1 MNKVSRLKLSPNEE
15 TQLLREELDRRRKLR
30 LQQVREQE
38 RYIAQQVRREVQERR
53 MRELQMLADV
63 LQQEWQTQQMEKLQT
78 LEKHYENS
86 LRSVGHAHRSAQENE
101 PDLEAVAQKNV
112 EQQERAAERH
122 REALK
127 ELTARRHEQEQQRCR
142 HIEARRKAL
151 VQEKKRA
158 AKVASLPP
166 PPPNPVESIVK
177 KTPHPL
183 KTAAAERFSVTRYH
197 MTEIAVDTETDT
209 EQHVDAHQAAEVEG
223 QRLEELRREEARDRQ
238 EKLEKARL
246 RGNHALRKE
255 QNTQDRARLLCELE
269 RLQQADL
276 LRRRQAVNSI
286 PAQIYQPL
294 FRQQELRD
302 EQQRDLE
309 IAFQDMYT
317 EERKVKGDLVLQ
329 LVPEP
334 LPSAASCDADLDVTL
349 DPECTPAAETGD
361 TPDTPETE
369 TPESSV
375 GDPGRHAL
383 RRLLDRIRSQRDAA
397 SQRQRTA
404 TTTTSEEDAVPDV
417 LSIETGSLS
426 SQEHERAGE
435 VDERTPSVTHA
446 DKGPEVSD
454 EPIVAGTVLLPVEQ
468 AHVKP
473 TSSETKTDMSQQTH
487 EVSLLRQQQEQLA
500 LLEELEEK
508 RRDLELRLR
517 DTQLQRQTLEEAAQ
531 RHSGL
536 QEVGALPEPT
546 PEVTPDDLR
555 TQRLHQYQQRL
566 LEQNRRHKKCV
577 EDARRRLEEY
587 QHTLKLRY
595 AIRSAT
601 VPQILQPSSVALE
614 TVCPLHLAKDTTPPD
629 HRSGLAPTR
638 DTSST
643 PPVTQ
648 SQLPFVS
655 LPEPNGS
662 DLTRPSVLSD
672 GSPCDTRVFSAS
684 EPGQIPLP
692 SPAVVLELLRSRQH
706 QAPRVVVQSADTS
719 RSMSVPSSDPT
730 GSVLAVTEREQMS
743 RQADRQ
749 ELVRQHMRRQRD
761 TLQALLRTGHVQDP
775 VSSTSGV
782 QSDQLTLNTL
792 LKAIEESDGHTKPP
806 ITPHQSNDTTTT
818 SLPNTNGSVYD
829 QALVHRG
836 RVKPPVSRPPTRL
849 AFLRQMEQHELSAI
863 QEVDTPINISLDA
876 DVSDSSSVSLPAVSS
891 EASHSVSERSEVMGR
906 VSRMSWREALLLHSA
921 DTQSLSSINHQQER
935 FGMGLPSD
943 PSVDPDYLSSTT
955 ISTGSYS
962 TSEHEPNH
970 TVTDVSLICM
980 EPVSGI
986 ESSVCSPSPKSTS
999 CHVTGNTSQEM
1010 RDSVQQIIDKY
1021 TRDLDVSLR
1030 TVGRHSGAAG
1040 STSSGS
1046 PSWSSVLQQGVEVNQ
1061 SSLHHGDAAE
1071 HRSSLNSAVDVSST
1085 EHSGDFLP
1093 LQPLPDIDSSSS
1105 SSSRN
1110 LVRNDPSSRTQGWN
1124 EAVNRIMERL
1134 SDQLSIRRSYQV
1146 QVSTRNQLT
1155 VEPSS
1160 ASSSMCSNQE
1170 QASNFSH
1177 LIGCLT
1183 NESSQSSS
1191 ILSVRQNSIGPQSS
1205 VSQISNNSAS
1215 PHPNNSNES
1224 NSSVA
1229 VHVLS
1234 QLIGIASNIDSSQ
1247 VLDESSALADE
1258 LEETTLQ
1265 IHNTEVSTISSVGG
1279 GGPNLNLSPE
1289 GAYEMVPSETISP
1302 ALQHPEGDRN
1312 AFSEAPH
1319 GDASDLFLPLPTEV
1333 THNETME
1340 CSVGVHMPL
1349 QAEMCGTNMSVCAP
1363 DAFASDWLEP
1373 SDPSLTSFG
1382 LDASFQHLR
1391 AETLMESQ
1399 PDLHI
1404 SMEQLSLTHE
1414 SLCQSDIVA
1423 PPTAMDFS
1431 CMPQEESPT
1440 LKPQSPSKEVSSE
1453 PDSVSTET
1461 PVHQSAVEENTL
1473 ARLWERVQDGDVK
1486 GILEESTISFI
1497 SLPES
1502 TLQDPD
1508 ITITEE
1514 CADRQTEENRPI
1526 KELEGESDYSV
1537 GKVSTATVEGN
1548 NQSKDPELPCP
1559 HAVMQLEF
1567 QSPTAQL
1574 QEALLRRQHH
1584 LAQRSARRAAEVKAK
1599 RAESGKITRVVQN
1612 VSKPTLTGCAVQ
1624 KSETV
1629 CRLKSVVE
1637 VKICTPEQRRLDETE
1652 MYQRTERLY
1661 NQLEEVKQRKEFYG
1675 RQEAYAKNREK
1686 AKDFQR
1692 KTLEKLRAKQKR

>member
-63 LQQEWQTQQMEKLQT
+63 LQQEWQKQQTEKLQT
-78 LEKHYENS
+78 LEKHYEDS
-86 LRSVGHAHRSAQENE
+86 LRSVGHAHHSAQENE
-101 PDLEAVAQKNV
+101 PDLEAEAQKNV
-112 EQQERAAERH
+112 KQQERAAERH

-158 AKVASLPP
+158 AKVANLPP

-197 MTEIAVDTETDT
+197 MTDIAVDTETDT
-209 EQHVDAHQAAEVEG
+209 DQHVDAHQAAEVEG
-223 QRLEELRREEARDRQ
+223 QRLEELQREEARDRQ

-269 RLQQADL
+269 HLQQADL

-302 EQQRDLE
+302 EEQRDLE

-334 LPSAASCDADLDVTL
+334 LPSAASHDVDLDVTL
-349 DPECTPAAETGD
+349 DPECTPAAETWD
-361 TPDTPETE
+361 TPDTTETE

-397 SQRQRTA
+397 GQRQRTA
-404 TTTTSEEDAVPDV
+404 TTTTSEEDTVPDV
-417 LSIETGSLS
+417 LSVETGSLS
-426 SQEHERAGE
+426 SQERERAGD
-435 VDERTPSVTHA
+435 VDERTPSVTHS

-473 TSSETKTDMSQQTH
+473 TSSKTDMSQQTH
-487 EVSLLRQQQEQLA
+487 ELSLLRQQQEQLA
-500 LLEELEEK
+500 LLEELDEK
-508 RRDLELRLR
+508 RHDLELRLR
-517 DTQLQRQTLEEAAQ
+517 DTQLQRHTLEEAAQ

-536 QEVGALPEPT
+536 QEVVALPEPT

-566 LEQNRRHKKCV
+566 LEQNRHHKKCV

-595 AIRSAT
+595 AIRRTT

-614 TVCPLHLAKDTTPPD
+614 TVCTLPPAKDTTPPD
-629 HRSGLAPTR
+629 HRLGLSPTR

-643 PPVTQ
+643 PPVTR
-648 SQLPFVS
+648 SQRPFVS
-655 LPEPNGS
+655 LPEPSGS
-662 DLTRPSVLSD
+662 DLTRPS
-672 GSPCDTRVFSAS
+672 DTRVFSAS
-684 EPGQIPLP
+684 EPDQIPLP
-692 SPAVVLELLRSRQH
+692 SPAVVLELLRSRQR

-719 RSMSVPSSDPT
+719 RSVPVPSSDPT
-730 GSVLAVTEREQMS
+730 GSVLAVNEREHPSM
-743 RQADRQ
+743 QADRQ
-749 ELVRQHMRRQRD
+749 ELVRRHMRRQRD
-761 TLQALLRTGHVQDP
+761 TLQALLRTGRVQDP
-775 VSSTSGV
+775 VSCTSGV
-782 QSDQLTLNTL
+782 QSDQLTLMNTL

-806 ITPHQSNDTTTT
+806 VTPHQSIETPTA
-818 SLPNTNGSVYD
+818 SLPYTNGSLYD
-829 QALVHRG
+829 HALVHRG
-836 RVKPPVSRPPTRL
+836 RVKPPVSRPPARL

-863 QEVDTPINISLDA
+863 QEVDTPVNISLDA

-891 EASHSVSERSEVMGR
+891 EASPSVSERSEVTGR

-935 FGMGLPSD
+935 FGMALPF
-943 PSVDPDYLSSTT
+943 DPDYLSSTT

-970 TVTDVSLICM
+970 TITDVSLICM

-986 ESSVCSPSPKSTS
+986 ESSVYSPSPQSTS
-999 CHVTGNTSQEM
+999 SNVTGNTPQEM

-1030 TVGRHSGAAG
+1030 TAGGHLGVVG
-1040 STSSGS
+1040 SSVS
-1046 PSWSSVLQQGVEVNQ
+1046 PSWSSVLQQGVGVNQ
-1061 SSLHHGDAAE
+1061 PSLHHGDAAE
-1071 HRSSLNSAVDVSST
+1071 HSSSLNSAVDVSST
-1085 EHSGDFLP
+1085 ERSGDFLP
-1093 LQPLPDIDSSSS
+1093 LHPHPDIDSSSS
-1105 SSSRN
+1105 SSSSRN
-1110 LVRNDPSSRTQGWN
+1110 VVRNDPSSRTQGWN

-1134 SDQLSIRRSYQV
+1134 SDQLSIRRSNQV

-1155 VEPSS
+1155 EEPTS

-1170 QASNFSH
+1170 RASNFSH

-1183 NESSQSSS
+1183 NVSSQSSS

-1224 NSSVA
+1224 NSSDA

-1247 VLDESSALADE
+1247 LLDELQ
-1258 LEETTLQ
+1258 ETTLQ
-1265 IHNTEVSTISSVGG
+1265 IPNTVVSTISSEGG

-1302 ALQHPEGDRN
+1302 ALQHPERDRN
-1312 AFSEAPH
+1312 DFSDALH
-1319 GDASDLFLPLPTEV
+1319 GDASDLFQPLPTEV
-1333 THNETME
+1333 THNESIE

-1349 QAEMCGTNMSVCAP
+1349 QAEMCGTNMSACAP

-1373 SDPSLTSFG
+1373 SDPPLTSFG
-1382 LDASFQHLR
+1382 LDGSFQHLR

-1423 PPTAMDFS
+1423 PPTAMDFR
-1431 CMPQEESPT
+1431 CMPQEEIPT
-1440 LKPQSPSKEVSSE
+1440 LKPQSPSKEVHSE
-1453 PDSVSTET
+1453 PDSVSIET
-1461 PVHQSAVEENTL
+1461 PVHHSTVEENTL
-1473 ARLWERVQDGDVK
+1473 SRLWERVQQDVDVK

-1514 CADRQTEENRPI
+1514 CADRQTEENRPS
-1526 KELEGESDYSV
+1526 KEMEGKSDYSAE
-1537 GKVSTATVEGN
+1537 KVSPATVDCN
-1548 NQSKDPELPCP
+1548 NQSKDPELPFP
-1559 HAVMQLEF
+1559 HAVMLLEF

-1574 QEALLRRQHH
+1574 QEALLRRQH

-1599 RAESGKITRVVQN
+1599 RADSGKITSVGQN

-1637 VKICTPEQRRLDETE
+1637 VKICTPEQRRLDETA
-1652 MYQRTERLY
+1652 MYQRTVRLY
-1661 NQLEEVKQRKEFYG
+1661 NQLEEVKQRKQFHS